1 MYYLLFMYDYI
12 EIMCDYIEIIF
23 SNFVFQIL
31 HLNISFSLSNKYT
44 NLKTKICWSDILKI

>member
-44 NLKTKICWSDILKI
+44 NLKTKIC